1 MRSYQQLTIAVTTVI
16 LKFSHDTVLDQFKFS
31 SLYNAGTKM
40 TQALSLLYS
49 RSEPDAVKNNQW
61 KDAEKILR
69 GFSLQNICIS
79 DLHKTVYVYDK
90 QGIDFKLRV

>member
-1 MRSYQQLTIAVTTVI
+1 
-16 LKFSHDTVLDQFKFS
+16 
-31 SLYNAGTKM
+31 M

-90 QGIDFKLRV
+90 QGIDFKLRVWLDSFITLILNNYKKRYEN